1 LVAFGCLVGK
11 PASLYATTGFLAS
24 NFYAGQ
30 RPKPLYRFLHQGNT
44 YIGSSDRDYSIGSQT
59 ENSQLLH
66 LTGNSTLVLLIGKA
80 AFASYAFFALHKQ
93 DSVSGSF
100 KQQFALNLH
109 TVSVVHFALIEAN

>member
-80 AFASYAFFALHKQ
+80 AFASYAFLCSSQARFCKWKFQAAICFKLAYSFRGALRF
-93 DSVSGSF
+93 DRS
-100 KQQFALNLH
+100 
-109 TVSVVHFALIEAN
+109 